1 MMTENS
7 YTGFTLDRGE
17 FIGPDGARHRN
28 QLTAS
33 RAVKVVVMGIDQ
45 LEPGAPIVKDQ
56 LANDAPAGELLGGA
70 KDRRK
75 IRRNA
80 SLGESAVEILKRPRV
95 AIVLAHHVEDRNGDA
110 RFARHTRK
118 ITAADL

>member
-1 MMTENS
+1 MMAENS
-7 YTGFTLDRGE
+7 DTGFALERGK
-17 FIGPDGARHRN
+17 FIGPDRARHRN

-45 LEPGAPIVKDQ
+45 LEPSAPIVEDQ
-56 LANDAPAGELLGGA
+56 LTNDAPTGELLGGA

-75 IRRNA
+75 IRRNT

-110 RFARHTRK
+110 RFARQTRK
-118 ITAADL
+118 ITAVDP